1 MAFSAVQIQGDVL
14 HVEACGHLEG
24 SEIELLL
31 MSIREYAE
39 LVLGAPVLLIIDA
52 RRIEF
57 ISATARFAIAE
68 GGRQSYLKGI
78 HFTQCDPLLAQTL
91 RAIQVLAP
99 RTRIDFD
106 ETGAPPAQ

>member
-1 MAFSAVQIQGDVL
+1 MAFSAVQIHGDVL
-14 HVEACGHLEG
+14 HVNAVGHLEG
-24 SEIELLL
+24 PDVDLLL

-52 RRIEF
+52 SQIEF

-68 GGRQSYLKGI
+68 GGRQPFLKGI

-106 ETGAPPAQ
+106 ETDAPPVT